1 MGITTA
7 AIVRTFASASV
18 LDTIGMIP
26 LAWRR
31 AEPAATN
38 VELMAVTTELL
49 ATLVAEPAVVE
60 IILVVAEAA
69 MI

>member
-1 MGITTA
+1 
-7 AIVRTFASASV
+7 
-18 LDTIGMIP
+18 MIP